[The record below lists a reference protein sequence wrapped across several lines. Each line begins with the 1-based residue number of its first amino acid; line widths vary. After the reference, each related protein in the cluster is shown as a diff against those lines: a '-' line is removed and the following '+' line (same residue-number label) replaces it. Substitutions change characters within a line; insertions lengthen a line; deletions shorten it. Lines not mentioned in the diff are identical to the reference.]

1 MVVDPLTL
9 EPGTGHGP
17 PLARDHVQRGEISQ
31 FMARIVVAMSGGVD
45 SSVAALLLKEQ
56 GHEVIGISMQLYDAS
71 GGTNGRF
78 DSCCSLDDFADARR
92 VCDKLEVPFYIV
104 DYQADFRARV
114 IEPFVQAYRSGR
126 TPNPCVLCNQWL
138 KFDRLLMHG
147 EALQAD
153 AVATGHYAR
162 IESYADGLALLK
174 GIDAAKDQSYFLF
187 AIPPD
192 ALPKVVFPLGGLTK
206 PQVRDI
212 ARRAG
217 LQTAT
222 KPESQEICF
231 VPDNGYAAFVTA
243 ATGPLPEG
251 EIVDTAGR
259 VLGRH
264 AGIHNFT
271 VGQRKGL
278 GIALPEPLYVRNID
292 PATNRVVVGR
302 REEVGAIG
310 LEARDVNW
318 LIPPRECEVWV
329 KLRYRHAGLRARVE
343 PLDGARIR
351 IGFLN
356 RAEAVSPGQAAVF
369 YDGDRVLGGGWIER
383 AIWGEA

>member
-1 MVVDPLTL
+1 
-9 EPGTGHGP
+9 
-17 PLARDHVQRGEISQ
+17 
-31 FMARIVVAMSGGVD
+31 MARVVVAMSGGVD

-92 VCDKLEVPFYIV
+92 VCDKLGIPFYIV
-104 DYQADFRARV
+104 DYQADFRSHV
-114 IEPFVQAYRSGR
+114 IEPFVEAYRRGL
-126 TPNPCVLCNQWL
+126 TPNPCALCNQWL
-138 KFDRLLMHG
+138 KFDRLLIHG

-162 IESYADGLALLK
+162 VEACEDGLALLK
-174 GIDAAKDQSYFLF
+174 GIDTAKDQSYFLF
-187 AIPPD
+187 AVPRA
-192 ALPKVVFPLGGLTK
+192 ALPKVMFPLGGLTK

-212 ARRAG
+212 AQRAG
-217 LQTAT
+217 LRTAT

-231 VPDNGYAAFVTA
+231 VPNNDYAAFVV
-243 ATGPLPEG
+243 ATGGPLPEG

-264 AGIHNFT
+264 TGIHNFT

-278 GIALPEPLYVRNID
+278 GIASPEPLYVRSID

-318 LIPPRECEVWV
+318 LVSPRECEVWV
-329 KLRYRHAGLRARVE
+329 KLRYRHVGLRARVE
-343 PLDGARIR
+343 PLDDARIR
-351 IGFLN
+351 IRFLN

-369 YDGDRVLGGGWIER
+369 YDGERVLGGGWIER
-383 AIWGEA
+383 ALWSEA